1 MEEPINYSI
10 GPLMKAARK
19 FKKFNQ
25 SDVAQ
30 AIGCSQSALSK
41 MEHNLLIP
49 NAPQWFLFARFTAIP
64 PETIETGIIDRHSR
78 VKLNNDNVSMGYKLP
93 KRYRLNRAQK
103 IREVYPF
110 LVYLEKKVD
119 GEAFKQFTESVGID
133 AEFFLDFDNLV
144 NFQMIVDL
152 VNLYI
157 RLGLTSKVQIQEI
170 VQFGQDELY
179 WDRFGER
186 WKQLKNAQEALVEFA
201 KEQSFFQGD
210 FSLNVDLISSHLML
224 SYVPEPHLYHF
235 LKDVTDETKDWIALY
250 RKVTLE
256 NLALLTH
263 GQKIEA
269 RLAPELSSSPLDN
282 KFEIHL

>member
-1 MEEPINYSI
+1 MEEQVNYTI

-49 NAPQWFLFARFTAIP
+49 NAPQWFLFSRFTAIP

-78 VKLNNDNVSMGYKLP
+78 VKLNNDSVSMGYKLP

-103 IREVYPF
+103 IREIYPF

-133 AEFFLDFDNLV
+133 SEFFLDFDNLV

-152 VNLYI
+152 VNLFI
-157 RLGLTSKVQIQEI
+157 RLGHDSESKIKEI
-170 VQFGQDELY
+170 VQFGQNGLY
-179 WDRFGER
+179 WDRFGDA
-186 WKQLKNAQEALVEFA
+186 WKQLRGSKEVLVEFA
-201 KEQSFFQGD
+201 KEQTFFQGD
-210 FSLNVDLISSHLML
+210 FTMNVDYIKNNLMV
-224 SYVPEPHLYHF
+224 SYIPEPHLYHF
-235 LKDVTDETKDWIALY
+235 LKDVTTETKNWIAIY
-250 RKVTLE
+250 RKITLE
-256 NLALLTH
+256 NLVQMTH
-263 GQKIEA
+263 GQAIEA
-269 RLAPELSSSPLDN
+269 KLVPELSNSPLDN
-282 KFEIHL
+282 RFEIHS